1 MVFITMTQ
9 PNTNIKT
16 DSVLPDAVET
26 RLPRMCFVAR
36 DLGHYSEVWL
46 WRQLAGIERLEAHAL
61 VWHFVNQDVF
71 GTDDIVVHELDYEAP
86 PEPREKSRRWLFW
99 LRHLPRR
106 NFYGSIGKEAVEIR
120 RILTQTKPD
129 VMLCQFG
136 WTGLR
141 LAPIAQAMGIPM
153 AVHFH
158 GMDLSSALRNRWYRW
173 SLLSA
178 MKHFAAV
185 VVVGSHQREWMLAH
199 GMPADKVHL
208 IPCGVPVD
216 AFSYSRPQKR
226 DNLALRFIAVSRLVE
241 KKGYAYTFKAFKKV
255 LDELPEARL
264 DIYGDG
270 RLRNELLEL
279 VEELGLSEKVI
290 FHGGV
295 SVEEVRRAMTE
306 ADIFVQHS
314 IVASNGDAEGSP
326 VSSME
331 AAAMGLPIVA
341 TVSPGFV
348 DQVMDGETGYL
359 VRQRGVDAMAERM
372 LRLAN
377 DAALRETMGKAA
389 RERMVEHFDTKKQ
402 IAKLENVL
410 LSCVTGAVQ

>member
-1 MVFITMTQ
+1 MVSITMAQ
-9 PNTNIKT
+9 PNTNNKT
-16 DSVLPDAVET
+16 ESVSSDAIET
-26 RLPRMCFVAR
+26 RLPRVCFVAR

-46 WRQLAGIERLEAHAL
+46 WRQLAGIKRLKAHAM
-61 VWHFVNQDVF
+61 VWHYVNQRIF
-71 GTDDIVVHELDYEAP
+71 GTDGIVVHELDYEAP
-86 PEPREKSRRWLFW
+86 PEPREKSSRWLFR

-153 AVHFH
+153 LVHFH

-185 VVVGSHQREWMLAH
+185 VVVGSHQSEWMLAH

-216 AFSYSRPQKR
+216 AFSYSGPRNR
-226 DNLALRFIAVSRLVE
+226 DNSVIRFIAVSRLVE

-255 LDELPEARL
+255 VDKLPEAKLDVYGEGRLRDELPK
-264 DIYGDG
+264 
-270 RLRNELLEL
+270 L

-314 IVASNGDAEGSP
+314 VVASNGDSEGSP

-331 AAAMGLPIVA
+331 AAATGLPMVA

-359 VRQRGVDAMAERM
+359 VRQRDIDAMAERM
-372 LRLAN
+372 
-377 DAALRETMGKAA
+377 
-389 RERMVEHFDTKKQ
+389 VEYFDTKKQ

-410 LSCVTGAVQ
+410 LSCVKGAVQ